1 MKTLLERSQELRKEI
16 DRYSNRESDAQI
28 VQNLSGIAE
37 TVASHAAQA
46 QGLATSVRV
55 IAAEGLL
62 EGQWISAPAVAS
74 LQKRIEAVRKRLSET
89 RGDPRKGN
97 LWANCDADAKA
108 LAKTVSSNAESA
120 WRRFLDKQSTDTTSF
135 STFRR
140 VPACASVLKK
150 VDEANASLKARTL
163 SLPTTRKEITEAT
176 ATGEHAKELIG
187 KLKLGGVPQEVQTLL
202 KNAATGGVPLTD
214 LTDEV
219 LKWLRD
225 HKEFLDGLRI
235 NSSSQ

>member
-16 DRYSNRESDAQI
+16 DRYSNRERDAQI
-28 VQNLSGIAE
+28 VQNLSGIADA
-37 TVASHAAQA
+37 VATYSAQA
-46 QGLATSVRV
+46 QALASSVRV

-62 EGQWISAPAVAS
+62 EAHWIPTPAVTS
-74 LQKRIEAVRKRLSET
+74 LQKRIEAMRKRLGET

-108 LAKTVSSNAESA
+108 LTKTAGSNADSA

-140 VPACASVLKK
+140 VPACGSVLKK
-150 VDEANASLKARTL
+150 VDEANATLKARAL
-163 SLPTTRKEITEAT
+163 SLPTTRKEITDAT

-187 KLKLGGVPQEVQTLL
+187 KLKLGGVPQEVQVLL

-214 LTDEV
+214 LTDDV
-219 LKWLRD
+219 LEWLRKN
-225 HKEFLDGLRI
+225 KEFLDGLRI